1 LFCESVGKQRYAAGM
16 DFRSHQT
23 PAATP
28 SAGISGT
35 GIQVAVEPEIPPAV
49 AKRIASAVQSSR
61 SEGTRKTYAAAWRRF
76 TNWCHANG
84 HVTLP
89 AHPVTVAAYF
99 VDAADTRNET
109 GERAYT
115 VATFGTWIAA
125 INHHHRTT
133 GYLSPSAHELVT
145 ATLSGIRR
153 EYAAAGDRPRNPR
166 SPLLVD
172 DIKFLVGTARMQ
184 CSGWAD
190 EVLERRD
197 SAILLLGF
205 AGAYRRSELSE
216 MACGDV
222 TVHQHDG
229 LHVRLRKSKTDQ
241 EGRGAVKAL
250 PYTAF
255 HETCPPCA
263 YVRWVQVVAAFDVG
277 GRPAVIRLLRKR
289 EPFDAHVCR
298 EGGVPRT
305 AARAPLFRAIAK
317 NGNLGSTSLSGAAIH
332 QTIRRRAEHA
342 GYDSTA
348 LAKLG
353 GHSLRAGFVTQG
365 TRNGADGSSIA
376 RQTGHASLDSVE
388 VYRRE
393 HAPLVGNAVAD
404 IGL

>member
-1 LFCESVGKQRYAAGM
+1 M
-16 DFRSHQT
+16 DFRPART
-23 PAATP
+23 PAVGVP
-28 SAGISGT
+28 ESIGS
-35 GIQVAVEPEIPPAV
+35 VAVEPEIPPAV

-76 TNWCHANG
+76 TTWCETNG

-89 AHPVTVAAYF
+89 AHPITVAAYL
-99 VDAADTRNET
+99 VDAADTRTET
-109 GERAYT
+109 GERAYA

-125 INHHHRTT
+125 INHQHRTT
-133 GYLSPSAHELVT
+133 GHLSPSAHELVA

-153 EYAAAGDRPRNPR
+153 EYAAAGDRPRTPR
-166 SPLLVD
+166 DPLLVD
-172 DIKFLVGTARMQ
+172 DIKVLVSTARER
-184 CSGWAD
+184 CRGWAD

-197 SAILLLGF
+197 SGILLLGF

-216 MACGDV
+216 MLCGDV
-222 TVHQHDG
+222 TVHRHDG
-229 LHVRLRKSKTDQ
+229 LHIRLRKSKTDQ

-250 PYTAF
+250 PYTES

-263 YVRWVQVVAAFDVG
+263 YVRWAQVVAAFDVG
-277 GRPAVIRLLRKR
+277 GRPSIIRLLRKR
-289 EPFDAHVCR
+289 EPFTEHICR
-298 EGGVPRT
+298 GGVPRT
-305 AARAPLFRAIAK
+305 AARAPLLRAVAK
-317 NGNLGSTSLSGAAIH
+317 NGNLGATAVSGAAIH

-342 GYDSTA
+342 GYNPTA
-348 LAKLG
+348 VSKLG

-365 TRNGADGSSIA
+365 TRNGADGSAIA

-393 HAPLVGNAVAD
+393 HAPLQGNAVTD